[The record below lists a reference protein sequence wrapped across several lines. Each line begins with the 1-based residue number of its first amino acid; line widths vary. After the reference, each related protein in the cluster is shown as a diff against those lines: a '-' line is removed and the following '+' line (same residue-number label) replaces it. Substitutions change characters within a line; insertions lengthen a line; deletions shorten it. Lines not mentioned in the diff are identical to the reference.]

1 MANSIAIG
9 LAEVKVSKSPDD
21 VLVAFGLGS
30 CLGIGMY
37 DPILHLGGMLH
48 AVLPINNDNKAEQ
61 SKYVDSGISMLMEL
75 MIQAGAQ
82 KSRLIIKMA
91 GGANMLNVSSLSST
105 FDIGNR
111 NIDSARQTFSK
122 MGIRVKSEEVGGK
135 IGRTV
140 RLYIA
145 DGRYTLR
152 MMGEQER
159 EI

>member
-9 LAEVKVSKSPDD
+9 LAELKISRDPDD

-37 DPILHLGGMLH
+37 DPVLHLGGMLH
-48 AVLPINNDNKAEQ
+48 AVLPLNNDSKAEQ
-61 SKYVDSGISMLMEL
+61 SKYVDSGIMMLLDM

-82 KSRLIIKMA
+82 KQRLITKLA

-111 NIDSARQTFSK
+111 NIDAAKVTFGK
-122 MGIRVKSEEVGGK
+122 LGIRPKSEEVGGK

-140 RLYIA
+140 RLYVA
-145 DGRYTLR
+145 DGRYTIR
-152 MMGEQER
+152 MMGQQER

>member
-9 LAEVKVSKSPDD
+9 LAEVKLSRSPDD

-37 DPILHLGGMLH
+37 DPVLHYAGMLH
-48 AVLPINNDNKAEQ
+48 AVLPLNNDSRAEV
-61 SKYVDSGISMLMEL
+61 SKYVDSGIELLLEMML
-75 MIQAGAQ
+75 QNGAQ
-82 KSRLIIKMA
+82 KSRLITKMA

-111 NIDSARQTFSK
+111 NIEAAKITFEK
-122 MGIRVKSEEVGGK
+122 LGIRPRSEEVGGK

-140 RLYIA
+140 RLYVA
-145 DGRYTLR
+145 DGRYTIR

>member
-9 LAEVKVSKSPDD
+9 LAELKISRNPDD

-37 DPILHLGGMLH
+37 DPVLHVGAMLH
-48 AVLPINNDNKAEQ
+48 AVLPINSDSKAEQ
-61 SKYVDSGISMLMEL
+61 AKYVDSGINMLLDL
-75 MIQAGAQ
+75 MLQSGAQ
-82 KSRLIIKMA
+82 KNRIITKMA

-111 NIDSARQTFSK
+111 NIDAARLTFQKSA
-122 MGIRVKSEEVGGK
+122 IRLNSEEVGGK

-145 DGRYTLR
+145 SGRYTIR

>member
-9 LAEVKVSKSPDD
+9 LAEVKVSRSPDD

-48 AVLPINNDNKAEQ
+48 AVLPINNDSRNEQ
-61 SKYVDSGISMLMEL
+61 SKYVDSGITMLMDL
-75 MIQAGAQ
+75 MVQAGAQ
-82 KSRLIIKMA
+82 RSRIVIKMA

-111 NIDSARQTFSK
+111 NIDSARQTFIK
-122 MGIRVKSEEVGGK
+122 MSIRVKSEEVGGK

-140 RLYIA
+140 RLYVA
-145 DGRYTLR
+145 DGRYTIR

>member
-9 LAEVKVSKSPDD
+9 LAEVKLSRSPDD

-37 DPILHLGGMLH
+37 DPVIHYAGMLH
-48 AVLPINNDNKAEQ
+48 AVLPLNNDSRAEVT
-61 SKYVDSGISMLMEL
+61 KYVDSGIEMLLEL
-75 MIQAGAQ
+75 MLQGGAQ
-82 KSRLIIKMA
+82 KSRLITKVA

-111 NIDSARQTFSK
+111 NIEAAKITFEK
-122 MGIRVKSEEVGGK
+122 LGIRPKSEEVGGK

-145 DGRYTLR
+145 DGRYTIR

>member
-9 LAEVKVSKSPDD
+9 LAELKISRNPDD

-37 DPILHLGGMLH
+37 DPLLHLGGMLH
-48 AVLPINNDNKAEQ
+48 AVLPLNNDSKAEH
-61 SKYVDSGISMLMEL
+61 SKYVDSGILMLLDM

-82 KSRLIIKMA
+82 KQRLITKVA

-111 NIDSARQTFSK
+111 NIDAAKVTFDK
-122 MGIRVKSEEVGGK
+122 LGIRPKSEEVGGK

-145 DGRYTLR
+145 DGRYTIR

>member
-9 LAEVKVSKSPDD
+9 LAELKMSQSPDD

-37 DPILHLGGMLH
+37 DPTLHIGAMLH
-48 AVLPINNDNKAEQ
+48 AVLPINNDGKSEPT
-61 SKYVDSGISMLMEL
+61 KYVDSGIAVLLDLML
-75 MIQAGAQ
+75 QAGAQ
-82 KSRLIIKMA
+82 KNRIITKMA

-111 NIDSARQTFSK
+111 NIDSARNTFAK
-122 MGIRVKSEEVGGK
+122 IGINIKSEEVGGK

-140 RLYIA
+140 RLYIS
-145 DGRYTLR
+145 DGRYTIR

>member
-9 LAEVKVSKSPDD
+9 LAELKISRSPDD

-37 DPILHLGGMLH
+37 DPILHLGAMLH
-48 AVLPINNDNKAEQ
+48 AVLPINNDSNVEH
-61 SKYVDSGISMLMEL
+61 SKYVDSGIVMLLDL
-75 MIQAGAQ
+75 MIKSGAQ
-82 KSRLIIKMA
+82 KNRIITKMA

-111 NIDSARQTFSK
+111 NIDAARLTFSK
-122 MGIRVKSEEVGGK
+122 MGIRLKSEEVGGK

-140 RLYIA
+140 RLYVA
-145 DGRYTLR
+145 SGRYTIR
-152 MMGEQER
+152 MMGSQER

>member
-9 LAEVKVSKSPDD
+9 LAEVKVSRNPDD

-37 DPILHLGGMLH
+37 DPVTRLGGMLH
-48 AVLPINNDNKAEQ
+48 AVLPLNNVNKAEA
-61 SKYVDSGISMLMEL
+61 SKYVDSGIVLLLDMMV
-75 MIQAGAQ
+75 QAGAQ
-82 KSRLIIKMA
+82 KQRLVTKLA

-111 NIDSARQTFSK
+111 NIEASRITFQK
-122 MGIRVKSEEVGGK
+122 LGIRPKSEEVGGK

-140 RLYIA
+140 RLYVA
-145 DGRYTLR
+145 DGRYTIR

>member
-1 MANSIAIG
+1 MATSIAIG
-9 LAEVKVSKSPDD
+9 LAEVKISRNPDD

-48 AVLPINNDNKAEQ
+48 AVLPIMNDSKAEH
-61 SKYVDSGISMLMEL
+61 SKYVDSGISMLMDL
-75 MIQAGAQ
+75 MLQAGAQ
-82 KSRLIIKMA
+82 RPRMIIKMA

-111 NIDSARQTFSK
+111 NIDSARQTFGK
-122 MGIRVKSEEVGGK
+122 MGIKLKAEEVGGK

-140 RLYIA
+140 RLYVA
-145 DGRYTLR
+145 NGRYTIR

>member
-9 LAEVKVSKSPDD
+9 LAEVKVSRSPDD

-37 DPILHLGGMLH
+37 DPILHMGGLLH
-48 AVLPINNDNKAEQ
+48 AVLPINNDHKSEQ
-61 SKYVDSGISMLMEL
+61 SKYVDSGITMLLDL

-82 KSRLIIKMA
+82 KNRLIIKMA

-111 NIDSARQTFSK
+111 NIDSAKLTFTK
-122 MGIRVKSEEVGGK
+122 MGIKPKSEEVGGK

-140 RLYIA
+140 RLYVA
-145 DGRYTLR
+145 NGRYTIR

>member
-9 LAEVKVSKSPDD
+9 LAELKVSRSPDD

-37 DPILHLGGMLH
+37 DPTLHLGAMLH
-48 AVLPINNDNKAEQ
+48 AVLPINNDGKVEL
-61 SKYVDSGISMLMEL
+61 SKYVDSGIAMLIDVMVKG
-75 MIQAGAQ
+75 GAQ
-82 KSRLIIKMA
+82 KNRLITKMA

-111 NIDSARQTFSK
+111 NIESARNTFEK
-122 MGIRVKSEEVGGK
+122 MGIKVKSEEVGGK

-140 RLYIA
+140 RLYIT
-145 DGRYTLR
+145 DGRYTIR

>member
-9 LAEVKVSKSPDD
+9 LAEVKISRSPDD

-48 AVLPINNDNKAEQ
+48 AVLPINNDNKSEH
-61 SKYVDSGISMLMEL
+61 SKYVDSGIAMLMDL
-75 MIQAGAQ
+75 MLQSGAQ
-82 KSRLIIKMA
+82 RNRLIIKMA

-111 NIDSARQTFSK
+111 NIDAARQTFSK
-122 MGIRVKSEEVGGK
+122 MAIKLKSEEVGGK

-140 RLYIA
+140 RLYIFN
-145 DGRYTLR
+145 GRYTIR

>member
-9 LAEVKVSKSPDD
+9 LAELKVSRNPDD

-30 CLGIGMY
+30 CIGVGMY
-37 DPILHLGGMLH
+37 DPAVRVGGLLH
-48 AVLPINNDNKAEQ
+48 AVLPFNSDTKEL
-61 SKYVDSGISMLMEL
+61 SPKYVDTGIALLLDEL
-75 MIQAGAQ
+75 TKVGAV
-82 KSRLIIKMA
+82 KNRLITKVA
-91 GGANMLNVSSLSST
+91 GGANMLNVSSLSSS

-111 NIDSARQTFSK
+111 NIEAMHATLAK
-122 MGIRVKSEEVGGK
+122 LGIKPKSEEVGGK

-145 DGRYTLR
+145 TGKMTLR

-159 EI
+159 EF